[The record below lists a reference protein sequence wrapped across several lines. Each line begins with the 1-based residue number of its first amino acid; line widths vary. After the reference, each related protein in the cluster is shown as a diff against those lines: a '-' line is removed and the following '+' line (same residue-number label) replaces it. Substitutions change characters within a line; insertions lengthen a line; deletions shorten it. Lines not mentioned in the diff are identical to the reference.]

1 MSDYDFSGA
10 FKALV
15 FLLIVLACFLPLG
28 VWKAV
33 EIIIWCLH
41 HIHLS

>member
-10 FKALV
+10 WSAMMV
-15 FLLIVLACFLPLG
+15 VLIVLLCFLPLG

-33 EIIIWCLH
+33 EIIIWLCH
-41 HIHLS
+41 HIHWN